1 MKLRGGAR
9 MDEQCSSLKSEL
21 KFLERL
27 SIEEL
32 EALLKLSGNPDDVEL
47 LFDTVVEEVVA
58 REEKNPTGRLPDVDT
73 AWDEFQMM
81 YRNMPDEGT
90 LPPLV
95 SEGEAASISAGVN
108 GSAPLAEPTADKPRR
123 ISLRR
128 AARTAAVM
136 AAAVVLCLGLMVG
149 AQAAGV
155 DVFGVLA
162 RWTDDTFHFE
172 TWSAEPT
179 YCEALHDTIQEVFD
193 TQGILGE
200 FVPTWYPDGY
210 NVASVKTSEDALG
223 QSIDITL
230 LNESLNAFSIRLDRY
245 NQNTYIDSQTF
256 EIEAQSVEKYKS
268 NGRNFFILIN
278 DDSVV
283 ASWSDGITVY
293 TIWGELDEE
302 SIKLIIDS
310 IGG

>member
-1 MKLRGGAR
+1 
-9 MDEQCSSLKSEL
+9 MDEQCSPLKSEL
-21 KFLERL
+21 KFLQRL

-73 AWDEFQMM
+73 AWDELQMM
-81 YRNMPDEGT
+81 YRNMPDKGT
-90 LPPLV
+90 LPPSV
-95 SEGEAASISAGVN
+95 SEGASFAGEN

-128 AARTAAVM
+128 VARTAAVM

-179 YCEALHDTIQEVFD
+179 YCEALHDTIQEVFN
-193 TQGILGE
+193 TQGVLGE

-210 NVASVKTSEDALG
+210 DVASVKTSEDVLG

-230 LNESLNAFSIRLDRY
+230 LNESGNAFSIRLDRY
-245 NQNTYIDSQTF
+245 SQNKYIDPLTF
-256 EIEAQSVEKYKS
+256 EIESGSVEDYLS
-268 NGRNFFILIN
+268 NGKTYYIFTNAEVSTATFS
-278 DDSVV
+278 DS
-283 ASWSDGITVY
+283 TTLY
-293 TIWGELDEE
+293 RIWGELDIDEMRCM
-302 SIKLIIDS
+302 IDS